1 MISILGVLPT
11 LEEAK
16 ALYADVYFISRGE
29 WPVHDIQSTWE
40 LRVRTEEL
48 LSELVQQLIHR

>member
-11 LEEAK
+11 LEEAI
-16 ALYADVYFISRGE
+16 ALYADVYFIRHGE
-29 WPVHDIQSTWE
+29 WPRHDIQSTWE

-48 LSELVQQLIHR
+48 LHEIVQQLLHR